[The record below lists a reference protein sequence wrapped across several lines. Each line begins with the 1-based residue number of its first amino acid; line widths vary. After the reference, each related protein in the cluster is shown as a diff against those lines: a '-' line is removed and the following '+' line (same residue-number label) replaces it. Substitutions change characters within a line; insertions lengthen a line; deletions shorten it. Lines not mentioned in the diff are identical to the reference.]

1 MIVPLEHVLVLALA
15 VFLMGAGCALI
26 RRNLIMILLGVEI
39 MLNASGIA
47 LVGSSLAWR
56 NLHGQAFV
64 LFIMG
69 VAAAEVAVGL
79 ALVLYAHRRTGRLEA
94 DHFSRLR
101 E

>member
-15 VFLMGAGCALI
+15 VFLLGAGCALL

-47 LVGSSLAWR
+47 LVGGSLAWR
-56 NLHGQAFV
+56 ELHGQAFV

-79 ALVLYAHRRTGRLEA
+79 ALVVYAHRRTGRLDA
-94 DHFSRLR
+94 DHFNRLR